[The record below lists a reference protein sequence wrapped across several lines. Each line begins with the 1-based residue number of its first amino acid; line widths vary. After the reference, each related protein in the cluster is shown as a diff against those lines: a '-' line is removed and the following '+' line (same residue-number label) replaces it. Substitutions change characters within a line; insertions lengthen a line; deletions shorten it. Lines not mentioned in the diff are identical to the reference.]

1 MLTYHRN
8 QGVDDILAM
17 LLAFSAKAEEIEV
30 LLIGVTFGNVE
41 VERYVTCLVRI
52 FCCYWNILRNWSLLK
67 DFFEIMLSDAADN
80 SLLTML
86 CEQLSKE
93 CCYSVSSD

>member
-1 MLTYHRN
+1 MLTCHRN

-52 FCCYWNILRNWSLLK
+52 FLL
-67 DFFEIMLSDAADN
+67 
-80 SLLTML
+80 LL
-86 CEQLSKE
+86 
-93 CCYSVSSD
+93 

>member
-1 MLTYHRN
+1 MLTYHWN

-41 VERYVTCLVRI
+41 VEQYVTCLVR
-52 FCCYWNILRNWSLLK
+52 
-67 DFFEIMLSDAADN
+67 FFIVTGIS
-80 SLLTML
+80 
-86 CEQLSKE
+86 
-93 CCYSVSSD
+93 